1 MKLFTEIIKEAQ
13 REWPILTM
21 DQLNEFEKI
30 ARKSRAV
37 SREYLQMLSNTVQL
51 GIIDGESLN
60 KVINGTPRELQQ
72 VAAMFGGNQA
82 MYDEIR
88 KLAAKVKPE
97 VKGLPQFMT
106 DEDFNSVISGQKDV
120 GDITLDLETDR
131 GRGRCARQYAPLVT
145 KIASQFK
152 GCGLT
157 WEDLIGE
164 GQMGLVKAMNDY
176 HRPNEIVDVEK
187 GLTNDQKKEVKKN
200 KALSFK
206 TYAGFRIRF
215 AIMNAISEKSRVVK
229 IGQYGYEK
237 NKIAGNTKGNF
248 NTVSLDQTID
258 DEGNTM
264 IDRMI
269 ELSNGSGAFR
279 KDASKEWEKVYKLID
294 DRFSTRTASIF
305 YKYFGLHGYKQMK
318 GVEIGKEMG
327 ITGGA
332 VSMSVKDV
340 MNFIK
345 SDKRTQAILKDLLDI
360 YSESLIVTNTPET
373 IREAMVT
380 DDVFIML
387 MECTR
392 WLDAKEFNNTMGA
405 TLENFNQEDREFI
418 IQCFEN
424 DINFIDDNYDKH
436 RGTLVNFLECL
447 YPTECIRRKSDVDII
462 GMMNEL
468 SEHFKIHNVT
478 E

>member
-13 REWPILTM
+13 REWPILSM
-21 DQLNEFEKI
+21 DQLKDFEKM

-37 SREYLQMLSNTVQL
+37 SREYLQILSNTVQL
-51 GIIDGESLN
+51 GLIDGESLD
-60 KVINGTPRELQQ
+60 KVINGTPRDLQQ
-72 VAAMFGGNQA
+72 VATMYGGSIT
-82 MYDEIR
+82 MYEEIR

-106 DEDFNSVISGQKDV
+106 DEDFNSVISGKKDI
-120 GDITLDLETDR
+120 GDITLDLESDR
-131 GRGRCARQYAPLVT
+131 GRERCARQYAPLVT
-145 KIASQFK
+145 TIASKFK
-152 GCGLT
+152 GCGLD
-157 WEDLIGE
+157 WNDLISA

-176 HRPNEIVDVEK
+176 HRPDEVVDVEN
-187 GLTNDQKKEVKKN
+187 GLTNDQKKEVKN
-200 KALSFK
+200 QKALSFK

-215 AIMNAISEKSRVVK
+215 QILNDINELSRTVK
-229 IGQYGYEK
+229 ISQYEYEK
-237 NKIAGNTKGNF
+237 NKAAGNTKGNF
-248 NTVSLDQTID
+248 NTVSLDKTID
-258 DEGNTM
+258 DEGQTLV
-264 IDRMI
+264 DRMA
-269 ELSNGSGAFR
+269 ELSNGNDAFK
-279 KDASKEWEKVYKLID
+279 KDANKQWEKVYKLID

-332 VSMSVKDV
+332 VSMAVKEV

-345 SDKRTQAILKDLLDI
+345 SDKRTQALLKDLLSM
-360 YSESLIVTNTPET
+360 YSESLIATNTPET
-373 IREAMVT
+373 LREAMVT

-392 WLDAKEFNNTMGA
+392 WLDPKVFNNTMGA

-424 DINFIDDNYDKH
+424 DINFIDNNYDKR

-468 SEHFKIHNVT
+468 SENFKIHNVV